1 MNWYAQKGEHDDIVV
16 SSRVR
21 LARNIRNIPFPS
33 RMKAADFEKINELIK
48 NSVISSNTPYAKNLK
63 FIYMKDVPE
72 NERYA
77 MVERHIVSKEFVSN
91 WVTKTVKWSF

>member
-33 RMKAADFEKINELIK
+33 RMKAEDFEKI
-48 NSVISSNTPYAKNLK
+48 S
-63 FIYMKDVPE
+63 
-72 NERYA
+72 
-77 MVERHIVSKEFVSN
+77 
-91 WVTKTVKWSF
+91 